1 MKRKAETTSA
11 PVPNEPR
18 TYTQRVRAEQ
28 AEDAS
33 ARILEA
39 AERLFSREPL
49 DHVTLDTI
57 AREAGVSVPTL
68 QRRHGSKEGIFWAVA
83 EHVKD
88 RIASQR
94 AQPVLGA
101 TDANLAKLVTHYE
114 LEGRT
119 VWHLLRQEEDSPLL
133 ASALTEARALH
144 RRWVEAA
151 FGKGTRERT
160 DALVAATDLF
170 LWKLLRLDL
179 GRSERAVIAV
189 MTRLVEGIVNGG
201 NP

>member
-1 MKRKAETTSA
+1 MKRKAESA
-11 PVPNEPR
+11 PISNEPR
-18 TYTQRVRAEQ
+18 AYTQRVRAER
-28 AEDAS
+28 AEEAS
-33 ARILEA
+33 ARIFEV

-49 DHVTLDTI
+49 DRVTLDAI

-83 EHVKD
+83 ERV
-88 RIASQR
+88 RERVASQR
-94 AQPVLGA
+94 AKPVPGEV
-101 TDANLAKLVTHYE
+101 DANLAQLVAHYE

-119 VWHLLRQEEDSPLL
+119 VWHLLRQEQDSPML
-133 ASALTEARALH
+133 ASALTDGRTLH

-151 FGKGTRERT
+151 FGKGSRERT

-179 GRSERAVIAV
+179 GRSQRAVTAV
-189 MTRLVEGIVNGG
+189 MRRLVDGVLSGDD
-201 NP
+201 P